1 MNGHASPFDVGI
13 AFGTP
18 GKGKDLVTGPVQFTL
33 DAVNDITLDDFAH
46 LQFGARTT
54 SFGDKITTFAPAAP
68 DAQDDAFSIFEDGA
82 SGVDDPSTSPTG
94 VLLNVLANDTDAD
107 NDKLVITGD
116 FHDGPL
122 HGTVQVVDGDD
133 TDSDPGDAILYTP
146 FEDYSGTDS
155 FTYCVS
161 DGNGGQDS
169 ATVNVTITAV
179 ADTPDLSYEVLSGTP
194 VDKIVLRVTATQTDF
209 DSSESSIGW
218 SGASRAG
225 CRRASASCLSDS
237 IPEPSPTRSCRI
249 SRSRF
254 RSDRIRTSI

>member
-133 TDSDPGDAILYTP
+133 ADSDPGDAILYTP
-146 FEDYSGTDS
+146 LR
-155 FTYCVS
+155 
-161 DGNGGQDS
+161 
-169 ATVNVTITAV
+169 ITAE
-179 ADTPDLSYEVLSGTP
+179 P
-194 VDKIVLRVTATQTDF
+194 TA
-209 DSSESSIGW
+209 
-218 SGASRAG
+218 
-225 CRRASASCLSDS
+225 
-237 IPEPSPTRSCRI
+237 SPTVSPTEMA
-249 SRSRF
+249 
-254 RSDRIRTSI
+254 DRTPPP